1 MNRIW
6 KYTLKPLDCQ
16 TIEMP
21 IFSEILTVQ
30 LQEDKLQLWCLV
42 NSNDKMG
49 LREIVIIGTGH
60 SIKEDFKGTY
70 IGTVQMFNNRLV
82 CHVFDNGYVK

>member
-1 MNRIW
+1 
-6 KYTLKPLDCQ
+6 
-16 TIEMP
+16 
-21 IFSEILTVQ
+21 
-30 LQEDKLQLWCLV
+30 
-42 NSNDKMG
+42 MG

-60 SIKEDFKGTY
+60 SIKEDLKGTY

>member
-1 MNRIW
+1 
-6 KYTLKPLDCQ
+6 
-16 TIEMP
+16 
-21 IFSEILTVQ
+21 
-30 LQEDKLQLWCLV
+30 
-42 NSNDKMG
+42 MG